1 MSCPYL
7 YKEIGSSS
15 STFCTM
21 KPLIESHLID
31 VLTNRIF
38 ICFVSIISVLLLI
51 RLIFAQ
57 IKMKNMKHELIKTRE
72 ELSMVMGDLKSSE
85 RLVQNIYNKAD
96 ELGNIQFIKLIE
108 DSD

>member
-1 MSCPYL
+1 
-7 YKEIGSSS
+7 
-15 STFCTM
+15 M
-21 KPLIESHLID
+21 KY
-31 VLTNRIF
+31 
-38 ICFVSIISVLLLI
+38 
-51 RLIFAQ
+51 
-57 IKMKNMKHELIKTRE
+57 ELVKTRE